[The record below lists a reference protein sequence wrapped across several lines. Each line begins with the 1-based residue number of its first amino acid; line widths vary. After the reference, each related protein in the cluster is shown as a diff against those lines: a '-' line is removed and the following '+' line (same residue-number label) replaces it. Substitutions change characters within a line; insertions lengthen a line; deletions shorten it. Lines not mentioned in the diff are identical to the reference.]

1 MTSYIRRIL
10 IAATVTCGFCSQALQ
25 AEVLVDPYLQ
35 NPAHD
40 AMTICWVE
48 DSGKPGQLTVSQESD
63 TLASTL
69 KSTPVL
75 KPELGYRPLEVEE
88 LRGGVAPAPAYLHR
102 VRVTGLKTGTAYRYT
117 VTQGDETFTR
127 QFRTAP
133 SSEGEVRFIVYADSE
148 TEPESTGKYADWP
161 EPYGDG
167 KRRYVVDQTEG
178 YRQNLKVIKDR
189 QPNFIAIAGDIVET
203 GGEQRD
209 WDEFWRHNSG
219 EFNDVAG
226 LSPIFPAVGN
236 HENYAAR
243 DGAYTV
249 DGARRG
255 LDKYQAYFE
264 TPDNGS
270 RNDAFEDRFY
280 RIDYGPLTWITIDSS
295 DGSPNESEKD
305 SNFFL
310 SGEHDGGEAPDFNPG
325 STQYKWLEQQLADA
339 EGKSRFTFV
348 QFHHSPYSVGPHGFP
363 AGPDKG
369 QDTQSGQP
377 LRALLPLFEKYG
389 VDAVFCGHD
398 EMYEHSIVNGMH
410 FYDIGIGGDGLR
422 KPSNG
427 ADSSTGRPTENP
439 HQQFIA
445 HLDAAEVWDGK
456 RLMSGGKHYGH
467 LEVNVTPKGDGSWTA
482 TLTPVYVFP
491 MMDEAGTVTG
501 WERRQY
507 EDEVVLTR

>member
-1 MTSYIRRIL
+1 MFAISSRVAITATIATIL
-10 IAATVTCGFCSQALQ
+10 CSPFVQAD
-25 AEVLVDPYLQ
+25 VLVDPYVQ
-35 NPAHD
+35 NPAQD

-48 DSGKPGQLTVSQESD
+48 NSGKPGEVTVHNE
-63 TLASTL
+63 TGTVAIELAS
-69 KSTPVL
+69 SPVL
-75 KPELGYRPLEVEE
+75 KPELGYRPLEVQE
-88 LRGGVAPAPAYLHR
+88 LPEKVVPASSYLHR
-102 VRVTGLKTGTAYRYT
+102 VRVTGLKAGTTYRYT
-117 VTQGDETFTR
+117 VKQGEASFSRLFHTV
-127 QFRTAP
+127 P
-133 SSEGEVRFIVYADSE
+133 SSEAAVRFVVYADSE

-161 EPYGDG
+161 QPYGDS

-178 YRQNLKVIKDR
+178 YRQNLKVMKDR
-189 QPNFIAIAGDIVET
+189 QPDFIAIAGDIVET

-219 EFNDVAG
+219 EFSDIAG
-226 LSPIFPAVGN
+226 STPLFPAVGN

-270 RNDAFEDRFY
+270 GNDAFEDRFY
-280 RIDYGPLTWITIDSS
+280 RVDYGPLTWITIDSS
-295 DGSPNESEKD
+295 DGSPNESDKD

-325 STQYKWLEQQLADA
+325 STQYRWLEQQLADA

-348 QFHHSPYSVGPHGFP
+348 QFHHSPFSVGPHGFP
-363 AGPDKG
+363 AGRGKG

-377 LRALLPLFEKYG
+377 LRVLMPLFEQYG

-398 EMYEHSIVNGMH
+398 EMYEHSIVNGIH

-422 KPSNG
+422 RPSNG
-427 ADSSTGRPTENP
+427 EDSSTGRPTENP
-439 HQQFIA
+439 YQEFIA
-445 HLDAAEVWDGK
+445 HLHASEVWEGN
-456 RLMSGGKHYGH
+456 RLVTGGKHYGH
-467 LEVNVTPKGDGSWTA
+467 LEVNVAPQGDGTWTA

-491 MMDEAGTVTG
+491 LMDEAGTVTG

-507 EDEVVLTR
+507 DDETVLTR